1 MSKKNII
8 TIDGRQYD
16 SMTGQ
21 LIGGSKPDADFSV
34 EKITKSHTVA
44 KHAVVHNRQ
53 NSKTLMRHAVKKPSP
68 SSNAIKSNGAIEH
81 KHASTPSVVAKH
93 SAHKINKTKLST
105 AQKIQKSQQIS
116 RFSKNSAQA
125 TAAPKPVSSAAS
137 KKTVNTRKKIVSRPR
152 TTAELLEHAIARST
166 SHEATYTPDS
176 KKFFKRLSRNSA
188 LALSVG
194 VLIISVVAIK
204 AIPFIKTKSASAN
217 AGFSVVIPKHQ
228 PSGFSITKLD
238 AKPGT
243 ISINYKSN
251 SDSRSFVVT
260 EQVSNWSDEALRAK
274 QSNSSVLGIQAIN
287 TGSKTIY
294 IDSDYNAKWIDS
306 GIYYS
311 VDGSGVLSTK
321 QIVEIA
327 NSL

>member
-1 MSKKNII
+1 
-8 TIDGRQYD
+8 
-16 SMTGQ
+16 MTGEI
-21 LIGGSKPDADFSV
+21 IGGHKNKVQA
-34 EKITKSHTVA
+34 EHLKSQKKHSLA
-44 KHAVVHNRQ
+44 KHAKSHHQ
-53 NSKTLMRHAVKKPSP
+53 QQSSKTLMRHSVKKPSA
-68 SSNAIKSNGAIEH
+68 SSSD
-81 KHASTPSVVAKH
+81 SVVKSQGVLHAHLNQAKVEVKH
-93 SAHKINKTKLST
+93 SAHKVNRSKLNSALRVKKSQHVHHFSNKTEVTVSPLVSHP
-105 AQKIQKSQQIS
+105 SQHHIHH
-116 RFSKNSAQA
+116 KKH
-125 TAAPKPVSSAAS
+125 PKRITP
-137 KKTVNTRKKIVSRPR
+137 KPR
-152 TTAELLEHAIARST
+152 TTAELLEHAVAQAT
-166 SHEATYTPDS
+166 SHEEKFVPET
-176 KKFFKRLSRNSA
+176 KKYFKKLSRNSA

-204 AIPFIKTKSASAN
+204 AFPFIKTKSASAN

-243 ISINYKSN
+243 ININYKSN

-287 TGSKTIY
+287 TGNKTIY
-294 IDSDYNAKWIDS
+294 IDSNYNAKWIDS